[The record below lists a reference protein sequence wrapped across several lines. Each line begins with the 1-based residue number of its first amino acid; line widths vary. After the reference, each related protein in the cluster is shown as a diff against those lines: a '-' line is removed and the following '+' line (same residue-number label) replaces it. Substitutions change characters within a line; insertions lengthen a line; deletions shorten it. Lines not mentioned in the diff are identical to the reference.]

1 MKHVKHLL
9 KTTTV
14 GRVVLIPYRFRFG
27 LRYLTPN
34 FWQLVRLSFVSRE
47 IDNLTYDLT
56 NLNIQYLIAFMVA
69 ITKRPVAEIRG
80 YVQEILDDQML
91 RDHIL
96 SFTQS
101 APERYIADEEAR
113 YGRRIGWYAF
123 VRALKPKVVVETGTN
138 KGLGTCIIAAALWR
152 NEQAGDSGYL
162 YSTDIDPAAGYLF
175 QAPYARFGKILY
187 GDSIKSLST
196 LDATIDLFINDSDHS
211 QDYEMKEYEAVQSKL
226 SPTAVIIGDNAH
238 CSSKLWE
245 FSQRTQRQFIFF
257 QEQPVHHWYQGAGI
271 GVSYHG

>member
-1 MKHVKHLL
+1 MERIKHFL
-9 KTTTV
+9 KTTAL
-14 GRVVLIPYRFRFG
+14 GSSLLIPYRFRFG
-27 LRYLTPN
+27 LCYLTPN

-56 NLNIQYLIAFMVA
+56 DLNVQYLIAFVAA

-138 KGLGTCIIAAALWR
+138 KGLGTCIIAAALLR
-152 NEQAGDSGYL
+152 NNEEGNLGYL

-175 QAPYARFGKILY
+175 KKPYVDYGEVLY
-187 GDSIKSLST
+187 GDSIESLNKMT
-196 LDATIDLFINDSDHS
+196 VTIDLFINDSDHS
-211 QDYEMKEYEAVQSKL
+211 QDYEMREYETVQAKL
-226 SPTAVIIGDNAH
+226 SPTSIIIGDNAH
-238 CSSKLWE
+238 CSQKLWE
-245 FSQRTQRQFIFF
+245 FSQRTNRQFVFF
-257 QEQPVHHWYQGAGI
+257 QENPLHHWYPGAGI
-271 GVSYHG
+271 GVSYLD

>member
-1 MKHVKHLL
+1 MERVKHLL

-56 NLNIQYLIAFMVA
+56 DLNTQYLIAFVAA
-69 ITKRPVAEIRG
+69 ITKRPVAEIRS
-80 YVQEILDDQML
+80 YVQEILNDQML

-96 SFTQS
+96 RFTQS

-152 NEQAGDSGYL
+152 NEQAGDHGYL

-175 QAPYARFGKILY
+175 QEPYARFGKILY
-187 GDSIKSLST
+187 GDSIESLRK

-238 CSSKLWE
+238 CSSQLWE

-271 GVSYHG
+271 GVSYYD